1 MILILS
7 VGAAGIEL
15 AALVCSLVYA
25 VFLPQ
30 VCELA
35 FDHIVDDPYAL
46 IMMDEGRFHRVEG
59 ELLQIL

>member
-1 MILILS
+1 M
-7 VGAAGIEL
+7 L
-15 AALVCSLVYA
+15 AALVFCLLVYA

-46 IMMDEGRFHRVEG
+46 IMMDEGRLHGIEG